1 MLYAVL
7 VPNSL
12 KPDKFEINVFLA
24 TILLLFCQYCKILRI
39 TYYVLRITY
48 EVTLYIC
55 KDCYSNLH
63 TADMVVS
70 RVTQADKCVSS
81 DSCVSM

>member
-48 EVTLYIC
+48 EVTLVT
-55 KDCYSNLH
+55 S
-63 TADMVVS
+63 VVT
-70 RVTQADKCVSS
+70 VASS
-81 DSCVSM
+81 TCRGA